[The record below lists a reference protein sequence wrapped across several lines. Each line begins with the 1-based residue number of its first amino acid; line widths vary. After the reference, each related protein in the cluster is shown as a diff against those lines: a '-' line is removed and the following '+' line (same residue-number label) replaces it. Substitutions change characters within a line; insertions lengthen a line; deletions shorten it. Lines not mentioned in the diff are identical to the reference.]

1 MFLFM
6 LLDVSSGFSFV
17 TPGNNINNGSTN
29 NNKKDDSFSFVT
41 EAMRLQK

>member
-1 MFLFM
+1 M

-17 TPGNNINNGSTN
+17 SPGNNVNNGNN